1 MTIPRRSP
9 QWFAG
14 YDKQCAWLKY
24 GADPDWMLSLVRCW
38 DTPGIEL
45 AIRVSDP
52 AATNLD
58 IPGYAPFSMEAG
70 LSDSMAVIEGV
81 GMLEQHP
88 RRKVVF
94 RAGNMDFDDP
104 YSLFVVR
111 RWLATAR
118 PPVTIHVGQLALSSP
133 ADPSALNALSVLATK
148 QRHFENAVLSNP
160 VYVPDAA

>member
-24 GADPDWMLSLVRCW
+24 GADPDWILSLVRCW

-58 IPGYAPFSMEAG
+58 IPGYAPFSIEAG
-70 LSDSMAVIEGV
+70 LSDSMAMIDGV
-81 GMLEQHP
+81 G
-88 RRKVVF
+88 
-94 RAGNMDFDDP
+94 
-104 YSLFVVR
+104 VR
-111 RWLATAR
+111 GVKWFFGPETWIL
-118 PPVTIHVGQLALSSP
+118 TIHILCFSCADGWPLQDPRSP
-133 ADPSALNALSVLATK
+133 FMLGNWLC
-148 QRHFENAVLSNP
+148 HFQPIRPL
-160 VYVPDAA
+160 